1 MRSYF
6 IYFLLFSTLLT
17 AQRQKKKAIEVDSV
31 SYYVE
36 LSNFNVK
43 VNNYKSSL
51 DFAQKAIDFALNK
64 KDNKQGARSYA
75 VLASLYFDL
84 KNMMTP

>member
-6 IYFLLFSTLLT
+6 IYFLLFSTILT

-31 SYYVE
+31 SYYIE

-51 DFAQKAIDFALNK
+51 DFAQKAIDFAVNK
-64 KDNKQGARSYA
+64 KDNKQSF
-75 VLASLYFDL
+75 LYMA
-84 KNMMTP
+84 K

>member
-1 MRSYF
+1 M
-6 IYFLLFSTLLT
+6 FSTLLT